1 MRASEGGR
9 RGSREGLWGPC
20 PRQWGRQRPKVSGP
34 ACWRAGPQE
43 AGLAGVWRGEREGV
57 GTDGASKWLSVTQ
70 EDFEQRRAD
79 MVYCLREP
87 LWLFCG
93 RRKGPVRKVLS
104 NSPGRGWWL
113 GWVPFLEAAVV
124 RRVKF

>member
-79 MVYCLREP
+79 HRHVT
-87 LWLFCG
+87 
-93 RRKGPVRKVLS
+93 S
-104 NSPGRGWWL
+104 
-113 GWVPFLEAAVV
+113 AVV
-124 RRVKF
+124 LGFAFGRVLCLVYSWWPPF

>member
-1 MRASEGGR
+1 MARHVGELARRRLAWLECGEASGKG
-9 RGSREGLWGPC
+9 WAQMGP
-20 PRQWGRQRPKVSGP
+20 
-34 ACWRAGPQE
+34 
-43 AGLAGVWRGEREGV
+43 
-57 GTDGASKWLSVTQ
+57 SKWLSVTQ

-87 LWLFCG
+87 LWLLCG